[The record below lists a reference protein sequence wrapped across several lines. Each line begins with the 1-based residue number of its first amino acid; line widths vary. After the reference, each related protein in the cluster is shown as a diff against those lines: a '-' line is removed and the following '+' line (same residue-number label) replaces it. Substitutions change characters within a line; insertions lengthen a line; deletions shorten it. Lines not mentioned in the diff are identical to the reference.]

1 MPNRK
6 IRAIHIQNPTKPIDR
21 CQVFCNGIALE
32 TRFGL
37 TMQNWVYLDI
47 GETADFELPESLV
60 DRENATIL
68 VKDGKKSLQKTK
80 LKDIPHAF

>member
-21 CQVFCNGIALE
+21 CQVFCNGISLE
-32 TRFGL
+32 TRLGL
-37 TMQNWVYLDI
+37 NMQNWVYLDI
-47 GETADFELPESLV
+47 GESADFELPESLF
-60 DRENATIL
+60 DRENATIV
-68 VKDGKKSLQKTK
+68 VKDGKKNLQKTK